1 MEQDLRD
8 AYAALK
14 LLRADLVKTRR
25 DKQVLEASLTHV
37 QTHGLPPSAAHIRES
52 RETQL
57 MQQEDANSQLWR
69 LAIKFNNKLL
79 KMEKMK
85 MDNNC
90 QKKDNL
96 HDIGDKQ
103 HKNEDQMET
112 QTLFKKLQSLT
123 ITVEEQTETISTQ
136 QAAFLLQKEELKTML
151 KEMQQML
158 HKEKN
163 KVLDA
168 VLEQQQIKEKYEL
181 LETQVDMLKEEKSH
195 LEKEMKEMEIQLETQ
210 ARTSSTLT
218 QQLKE
223 KEEDILKWKRE
234 EMLQFDEKRNEL
246 MEEVNV
252 RLRREKEV
260 REKELYDTY
269 EQKML
274 ELQGENEL
282 LKMELNCEKEK
293 KFRDKDKIRERHE
306 RALSELERNCA
317 EMKAHIADMES
328 ERTADVKK
336 YEEALKEAE
345 EQHATTVKSLEMKL
359 VEVQKQLA
367 ASKANRLTERQEY
380 QENLAEALKKLQDQ
394 REDRDQHVSTI
405 RRLQSDLE
413 VAQTQL
419 EMSKAELA
427 KEVKNNQERL
437 NGMLQQL
444 RDQQHNEERNAMIVR
459 DLESKLSE
467 GQLQFGDKETNLLA
481 RLNEYEKK
489 LMKTSQIAAQ
499 HEDTTRM
506 LALKNKTLQQEIRE
520 ARHTLKLMSEELHTF
535 QSVCEEKT
543 QEHMR
548 CMNQIQVQCESLETQ
563 LLSAE
568 DQREP
573 SYATKSVHDSSTLD
587 AFHGRT
593 DDEITGM
600 SSWRSWDLLRS
611 GIKEINGF
619 LPQLQTLLGAMN
631 DALILCDT
639 HADALPVLCER
650 LEREAASEKEQLPI
664 LTTALRL
671 LRFAGMLKA
680 RTQEEEEVSVTAD
693 FVQSFRKRVL
703 NALAQWYECDA
714 GDNDQGEIKPMP
726 TPTFTTTSRETAL
739 ILQNWTDDR
748 TKQLGVR
755 RWLARMEAYPGVPP
769 LRGASSNRV
778 LELPP
783 EGCTLEL
790 DDMTSEVKDAFL
802 LLVIPIL
809 KQNRALHVRVFI
821 RYVCNKEAMLK
832 QQEGDE
838 EVGIEKVWSMRIHAQ
853 STVTRPRPSSLKLS
867 PSSRGSPSPLAPT
880 SPASSV
886 SSLSSTASSRLQIIQ
901 ERLQYL
907 HHNV

>member
-1 MEQDLRD
+1 
-8 AYAALK
+8 
-14 LLRADLVKTRR
+14 
-25 DKQVLEASLTHV
+25 
-37 QTHGLPPSAAHIRES
+37 
-52 RETQL
+52 
-57 MQQEDANSQLWR
+57 
-69 LAIKFNNKLL
+69 
-79 KMEKMK
+79 MEKMK

-112 QTLFKKLQSLT
+112 QTLYKKLQSLT

-136 QAAFLLQKEELKTML
+136 RAAFLLQKKELKTML

-181 LETQVDMLKEEKSH
+181 LETQVDMLKEKKSY

-282 LKMELNCEKEK
+282 LKVELNCEKEK
-293 KFRDKDKIRERHE
+293 KFRDEDEIRERHE
-306 RALSELERNCA
+306 RALNELERNCA
-317 EMKAHIADMES
+317 ELKAHIADMES

-345 EQHATTVKSLEMKL
+345 EQHATTVKSLEVKL

-367 ASKANRLTERQEY
+367 ASKANRSTERQEY
-380 QENLAEALKKLQDQ
+380 EENLAEVLKKLQDQ

-467 GQLQFGDKETNLLA
+467 AQLQFGDKETNLLA

-489 LMKTSQIAAQ
+489 LIKTSQIAAQ

-506 LALKNKTLQQEIRE
+506 LALKNKTLQQETCE
-520 ARHTLKLMSEELHTF
+520 ARHTLKLMTEEL
-535 QSVCEEKT
+535 QSPN
-543 QEHMR
+543 R
-548 CMNQIQVQCESLETQ
+548 S
-563 LLSAE
+563 E

-600 SSWRSWDLLRS
+600 SPWRSWDLLRS
-611 GIKEINGF
+611 GIKEIDGF